1 MNEANICHICQL
13 KDEKEGEK
21 VKSMLSLNIEQILIK
36 PDKLLYWLKRSI
48 TA

>member
-21 VKSMLSLNIEQILIK
+21 VKNNAIFIN
-36 PDKLLYWLKRSI
+36 PDKLLEPHL
-48 TA
+48 AL